1 MCGKRENIERLKER
15 DFEPEARIRTKWF
28 GKITEIDEKLV
39 SAKKKEKENSISV
52 DAFEDKR
59 KTSDLTA

>member
-1 MCGKRENIERLKER
+1 MERGKISKGLKSVISNLSLG
-15 DFEPEARIRTKWF
+15 FRTNWF

-39 SAKKKEKENSISV
+39 SAKQIKKKNSISV
-52 DAFEDKR
+52 DAFEDKQ